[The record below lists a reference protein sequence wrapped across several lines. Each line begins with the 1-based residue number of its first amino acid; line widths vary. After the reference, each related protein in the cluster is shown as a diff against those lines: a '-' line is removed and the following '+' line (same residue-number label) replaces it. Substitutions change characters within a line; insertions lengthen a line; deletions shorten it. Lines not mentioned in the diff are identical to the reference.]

1 MNLNS
6 NNEVVFQKNN
16 FSKRYQLAKLSL
28 DFADTIAKLR
38 APDGCPWDKEQTLT
52 SLKSY
57 LIEESYEAIDAL
69 NSFDAIPSE
78 KQIKNYYS
86 ELGDVLLQVYLNA
99 QVAHDENLFCL
110 NDVISSINKKMIQRH
125 PHVFQKND
133 STIQNTDDVLKQWD
147 KIKEKE
153 NIDNPKQNDSLL
165 KKALKKRALPTLNF
179 GVEVSKRA
187 KKVGFSWNTLEE
199 VFQDVISEV
208 KELQYE
214 IEQNEKNIE
223 KIEDEIGDVVY
234 ALCNVVQFFKE
245 TNEGAKHFDF
255 DLIARAAID
264 KFINRFKEME
274 RICLEMET
282 PLTETSVKNISL
294 EQWNDLWK
302 QAKKRRYR

>member
-1 MNLNS
+1 M
-6 NNEVVFQKNN
+6 
-16 FSKRYQLAKLSL
+16 
-28 DFADTIAKLR
+28 
-38 APDGCPWDKEQTLT
+38 
-52 SLKSY
+52 
-57 LIEESYEAIDAL
+57 IEESYEAIDAL
-69 NSFDAIPSE
+69 NSFDDIPTE
-78 KQIKNYYS
+78 NQIKNYYS

-99 QVAHDENLFCL
+99 QVAQDENLFSL
-110 NDVISSINKKMIQRH
+110 NEVFSSINKKMIQRH
-125 PHVFQKND
+125 PHVFQKIE
-133 STIQNTDDVLKQWD
+133 STIQNSSDVLVQWD
-147 KIKEKE
+147 KIKEQE
-153 NIDNPKQNDSLL
+153 NIENSKQNDSLL

-187 KKVGFSWNTLEE
+187 KKVGFSWNTVEE

-245 TNEGAKHFDF
+245 TTEEAKHFDF

-264 KFINRFKEME
+264 KFINRFSEME
-274 RICLEMET
+274 KICQEKGT

-294 EQWNDLWK
+294 DQWNDLWK

>member
-1 MNLNS
+1 M
-6 NNEVVFQKNN
+6 
-16 FSKRYQLAKLSL
+16 
-28 DFADTIAKLR
+28 
-38 APDGCPWDKEQTLT
+38 
-52 SLKSY
+52 
-57 LIEESYEAIDAL
+57 IEESYEAIDAL

-133 STIQNTDDVLKQWD
+133 STIQNTDDVLIQWD

-274 RICLEMET
+274 KICLEMET